1 MDATIILN
9 ASVLCHRSQGTCV
22 GATSLEPGLFM
33 AFGQEIIV
41 GMGFFCHA
49 DRFKMFLSFKVKF
62 DIQHTMHCNETDL

>member
-1 MDATIILN
+1 MPVYCATALK
-9 ASVLCHRSQGTCV
+9 ALVLVQ
-22 GATSLEPGLFM
+22 PGLFM

-62 DIQHTMHCNETDL
+62 DIQHTMHCNETDLEADSS